1 MSWWDRTATLE
12 RSLIFRWI
20 GWMKN
25 ANTADPDI
33 RRRVT
38 AVIAHRRAC
47 RDERRRWG
55 PTTQPLSTPARPR
68 GPIGGLR
75 LAPALHKAVVLGAVV
90 VPFLATAVAIV
101 QLWQWA
107 VTWAD
112 LILLVALYVPIS
124 LGVTAGF
131 HRMLTHRS
139 FQAHPAV
146 RGVLLVWGSMA
157 VQGPAITWAA
167 NHLKHHALADKPG
180 DPHSPVEG
188 LVHAHLGWLFREQD
202 ADPNL
207 YCRHLLR
214 DPVVVFVHRTS
225 LVWIALSLL
234 IPFAIGG
241 WTGLL
246 WGGLVRMFLV
256 HHITWSV
263 NSVCHTFGRRA
274 FETTDRSRNQW
285 MVGLLAL
292 GEGWHNNH
300 HAFPRSAVH
309 GLDRWQFD
317 FSALVI
323 ATLER
328 LHLATNVQR
337 IAPEA
342 ITRRR
347 LG

>member
-1 MSWWDRTATLE
+1 ME
-12 RSLIFRWI
+12 
-20 GWMKN
+20 N
-25 ANTADPDI
+25 ANMADPDMH
-33 RRRVT
+33 RRVT
-38 AVIAHRRAC
+38 AVIAHRRAS
-47 RDERRRWG
+47 RDERRRLG
-55 PTTQPLSTPARPR
+55 PTTQRPNTVARPP

-75 LAPALHKAVVLGAVV
+75 LTPALHKTVVLGAVV
-90 VPFLATAVAIV
+90 VPFLATGVAIM

-107 VTWAD
+107 VNWAD
-112 LILLVALYVPIS
+112 LILLVALYVPIT
-124 LGVTAGF
+124 LGVTTGF

-139 FQAHPAV
+139 FRAHAAV
-146 RGVLLVWGSMA
+146 RAALLVCGSMA

-188 LVHAHLGWLFREQD
+188 LVHAHLGWLFREKN
-202 ADPNL
+202 ADPSL
-207 YCRHLLR
+207 YCRHLLS

-225 LVWIALSLL
+225 VLWVALSLL

-246 WGGLVRMFLV
+246 WGGLVRMFFV
-256 HHITWSV
+256 HHVTWSV

-309 GLDRWQFD
+309 GLDRCQLD
-317 FSALVI
+317 LSAWLI
-323 ATLER
+323 TTLER
-328 LHLATNVQR
+328 LCLATNVQR
-337 IAPEA
+337 IAPETIA
-342 ITRRR
+342 RKR